1 MKMNKRKKKKGFTLI
16 EAGAVVCIMLMLMTF
31 FVPKVAGYINDA
43 KKASIMAQAKTLV
56 FAWETINSRE
66 TQKLGAEVTK
76 DGLKKFENK
85 YAEYFDLS
93 ETKGI
98 HDETEIKTCMEIIKG
113 SNYSFDNEGKI
124 VLDKKV

>member
-1 MKMNKRKKKKGFTLI
+1 MKINKRKKKKGFTLI

-43 KKASIMAQAKTLV
+43 KKASIMAQAKTVV

-66 TQKLGAEVTK
+66 TQKLGTEVTK
-76 DGLKKFENK
+76 DSLKKFENN

-93 ETKGI
+93 ETKDI
-98 HDETEIKTCMEIIKG
+98 PDKTEIKTCMEIVKG
-113 SNYSFDNEGKI
+113 SNYSFNDKGEI
-124 VLDKKV
+124 VLKVS